1 VIKKLPKP
9 KKKGTIQ
16 IRVLPEE
23 KDEWQ
28 EYVKLH
34 KKEFPSLSQLIR
46 FAVGEVMEKGIT
58 TTIKNG
64 ENTQNKLHQTNS
76 LIKALSEER
85 KELLEIVRDK
95 MKANNKSKDVSIEHD
110 IKGKILKWITK
121 FNGKLDLESIADLI
135 NTPEPKTL
143 EYLNKLVAQNLIT
156 FNKKMQYE
164 VVNNE

>member
-23 KDEWQ
+23 KTEWI
-28 EYVKLH
+28 EFVKLH
-34 KKEFPSLSQLIR
+34 RKEFPSLSQLIR
-46 FAVGEVMEKGIT
+46 FAVSEVIEKGIT
-58 TTIKNG
+58 TTIR
-64 ENTQNKLHQTNS
+64 TNKEDLQTKINQKDS
-76 LIKALSEER
+76 VLKDLKEEAKR
-85 KELLEIVRDK
+85 ILEAVREK
-95 MKANNKSKDVSIEHD
+95 REQNNKADITIEHD

-135 NTPEPKTL
+135 NTPEPRTL

-164 VVNNE
+164 VVNSE